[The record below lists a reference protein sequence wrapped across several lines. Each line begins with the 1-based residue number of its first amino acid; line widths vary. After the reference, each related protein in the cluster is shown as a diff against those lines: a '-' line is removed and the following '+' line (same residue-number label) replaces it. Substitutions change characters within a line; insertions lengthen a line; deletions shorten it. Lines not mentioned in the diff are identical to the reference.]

1 MTKQKPEAKQQ
12 LNRVVPPIHAY
23 SDDSFVR
30 LMSGM
35 IGLDP
40 KAEQGKK
47 K

>member
-1 MTKQKPEAKQQ
+1 MNKQKPEKTQQ
-12 LNRVVPPIHAY
+12 PNRVIPPFHAY

-30 LMSGM
+30 MMSGM